1 MMRNIIALRYCKK
14 GRCVSK
20 KLKKMWLKLKLNSRN
35 AFRTINIRRVPII
48 PFGESTVQRTKKE
61 LENLDRKTYKLIT
74 MHGQLTRKI
83 NVQRICIS
91 RNEER
96 RGLINVNG
104 FLDNKS
110 RSVTRYDVRN
120 TEQLVSTVAE
130 ELNLDRLSKKKEV
143 ILDYMNEKRRLFMGT
158 FRVKPT
164 EKHSK

>member
-130 ELNLDRLSKKKEV
+130 ELNLDRLSKKKRS
-143 ILDYMNEKRRLFMGT
+143 DTRLHEWQKEALHGYFSSEANRKA
-158 FRVKPT
+158 F
-164 EKHSK
+164 

>member
-1 MMRNIIALRYCKK
+1 M
-14 GRCVSK
+14 
-20 KLKKMWLKLKLNSRN
+20 KLNSRN